1 MNQIFLSGELLLMSS
16 TQYTKKIAL
25 IDCNSFYVSCE
36 RLFNP
41 KIRNKPVVV
50 LSSNDGCI
58 ISRSNEAK
66 ALGIKMGEP
75 YFKAKDIIL
84 KNNVHIFSS
93 NYSLYGD
100 LSRRVMRT
108 LKRFNSEI
116 EIYSI
121 DEAFLDLSNFPD
133 DEVEEVGKE
142 IRSIVLQWTGI
153 PTSIG
158 IAKTKTLSKV
168 ANHIAK
174 KTKSGVVSLIGVKD
188 IDPILEKVAI
198 NDVWGIGKQLTKFF
212 VQNGIN
218 NAKQLKNISNTWIK
232 KSSNVLSSRTA
243 MELRGI
249 SCISLEAQSS
259 KRKSCVVSRSFA
271 KKVEKLQELQGSI
284 TNYCLNAAE
293 KIRSE
298 SLIAKSITIFI
309 RTSPFQNQF
318 AYYSNSKTIDL
329 PIATD
334 NSIEIVKTALTGLKY
349 IFKNGYRYQK
359 AGIMLSGLSSSQG
372 SKNLFSSIK
381 DNKIKNLMKSIDN
394 TNYRFGRS
402 TLSLASAGINRKW
415 NIKRQH
421 SSKIDTADFHYLPTI
436 KAI

>member
-1 MNQIFLSGELLLMSS
+1 MSS

-41 KIRNKPVVV
+41 RIRKKPVVV
-50 LSSNDGCI
+50 LSNNDGCI

-75 YFKAKDIIL
+75 YFKEKDIIV
-84 KNNVHIFSS
+84 KNDVQVFSS

-100 LSRRVMRT
+100 ISRRVMRT
-108 LKRFNSEI
+108 LKRFNSDI

-121 DEAFLDLSNFPD
+121 DEAFLDLSNFSD
-133 DEVEEVGKE
+133 DEIEDVGHE
-142 IRSIVLQWTGI
+142 IRSVVLKWTGI

-174 KTKSGVVSLIGVKD
+174 KKQSGVVSLIGIKN
-188 IDPILEKVAI
+188 IDPILEKIEI
-198 NDVWGIGKQLTKFF
+198 NDVWGIGRQLTKFYH
-212 VQNGIN
+212 QNGIY
-218 NAKQLKNISNTWIK
+218 NAKQLKNKSNTWIK

-249 SCISLEAQSS
+249 SCIDLQTTSS
-259 KRKSCVVSRSFA
+259 KRKSCVVSRSFG
-271 KKVEKLQELQGSI
+271 KKVENFQELKEAIAGYS
-284 TNYCLNAAE
+284 LNASE

-298 SLIAKSITIFI
+298 SLVTKSITIFI
-309 RTSPFQNQF
+309 RTSPFQNRYGF
-318 AYYSNSKTIDL
+318 YSNSKTIEL
-329 PIATD
+329 PVATN
-334 NSIEIVKTALTGLKY
+334 NSIEIVKASINALDS

-359 AGIMLSGLSSSQG
+359 AGVMLSRLFDSDNN
-372 SKNLFSSIK
+372 KNLFSSK
-381 DNKIKNLMKSIDN
+381 RDEKINNLMKSIDN
-394 TNYRFGRS
+394 TNYRYGRS
-402 TLSLASAGINRKW
+402 TLSLASAGINKRW
-415 NIKRQH
+415 NSKRQH
-421 SSKIDTADFHYLPTI
+421 YSKIDTADFYCLPTI
-436 KAI
+436 KS

>member
-1 MNQIFLSGELLLMSS
+1 MSS
-16 TQYTKKIAL
+16 TQCTKKIAL

-108 LKRFNSEI
+108 LKRFNPEI

-293 KIRSE
+293 KIRAE

-329 PIATD
+329 PIATN
-334 NSIEIVKTALTGLKY
+334 NSIEMVKTALTGLKS

-359 AGIMLSGLSSSQG
+359 AGIMLSGLSSSEG
-372 SKNLFSSIK
+372 SKNLFSSKK
-381 DNKIKNLMKSIDN
+381 DDKIKNLMRSIDN

-402 TLSLASAGINRKW
+402 TLSLASAEINKKW
-415 NIKRQH
+415 NIKKQH
-421 SSKIDTADFHYLPTI
+421 SSKIDTADFNFLPTI

>member
-1 MNQIFLSGELLLMSS
+1 MSS
-16 TQYTKKIAL
+16 TQYTRKIAL

-41 KIRNKPVVV
+41 KIRKKPVVV
-50 LSSNDGCI
+50 LSNNDGCI

-66 ALGIKMGEP
+66 VLGIKMGEP
-75 YFKAKDIIL
+75 YFKEKDIIV
-84 KNNVHIFSS
+84 KNNVQVFSS

-100 LSRRVMRT
+100 ISRRVMRT
-108 LKRFNSEI
+108 LKRFNSDI

-133 DEVEEVGKE
+133 NEVENVGHE
-142 IRSIVLQWTGI
+142 IRNIVLKWTGI

-174 KTKSGVVSLIGVKD
+174 KKQSGVTSFIGIEN
-188 IDPILEKVAI
+188 IDSILEKVEI
-198 NDVWGIGKQLTKFF
+198 NDVWGVGKQLTKFYHKS
-212 VQNGIN
+212 GIY
-218 NAKQLKNISNTWIK
+218 NAKQLKNVSNTWIK

-249 SCISLEAQSS
+249 PCIDLEATSS
-259 KRKSCVVSRSFA
+259 KRKSCVVSRSFGQR
-271 KKVEKLQELQGSI
+271 VENFQELKEAIAS
-284 TNYCLNAAE
+284 YSLNASE

-298 SLIAKSITIFI
+298 SLVTKSITVFI
-309 RTSPFQNQF
+309 RTSPFQSRF
-318 AYYSNSKTIDL
+318 GYYSNSKTIDF
-329 PIATD
+329 PIATN
-334 NSIEIVKTALTGLKY
+334 NSIEIVKAAISSLET

-359 AGIMLSGLSSSQG
+359 AGVMLSRLSDSVDG
-372 SKNLFSSIK
+372 KNLFSSEK
-381 DNKIKNLMKSIDN
+381 DKKINSLMKSIDN
-394 TNYRFGRS
+394 TNHRYGRS
-402 TLSLASAGINRKW
+402 TLSLASAGVHKRW
-415 NIKRQH
+415 NTRRQH
-421 SSKIDTADFHYLPTI
+421 YSKIDTTDFYCLPTI